1 LTGADSG
8 ELEMADAE
16 MRAALTSL
24 IEMAKVQAETVETL
38 GKLADQHRG
47 DAQELRARLRR
58 IERHLGLKAR
68 TPAESPASTVDDVLR
83 GAAAEKA
90 PSRPAKL
97 VL

>member
-58 IERHLGLKAR
+58 IERHLEAR